1 MSIGIN
7 WQRSMS
13 TQCDEAS
20 HRLNNTSTNIQ
31 VNNCHAKFIS
41 QLSKTCQDTMWRIL
55 SIAMFVI
62 MLLPKPLNSSVPACT
77 SYHTSAVTYQH
88 APRTA
93 LQCHNIDN
101 HNISVHHH
109 ENIRYFTTCS
119 MEYSI
124 PDRLI
129 LPHLVKK
136 TPFMWWNLNRVCVSV
151 AQCCKHLT
159 YLSFLVY
166 TCSRSC
172 PPYQCKWHHW
182 SKQHLHSHRYWHYS
196 QGLPSHWHRCMR
208 SHRWSWCKWHHSD
221 THWVAVRTRPH
232 PARTA
237 RPCMW
242 EDTGR
247 STGWYH
253 LHMSPRSGTSCQDNH
268 QYSPRSFFHG
278 ILKQMEAVSISNWDT
293 TVY

>member
-1 MSIGIN
+1 MNVHASDVNWDQMTEVNEFSMWWSIS
-7 WQRSMS
+7 WTEQRFNEYTGQQFS
-13 TQCDEAS
+13 
-20 HRLNNTSTNIQ
+20 
-31 VNNCHAKFIS
+31 S
-41 QLSKTCQDTMWRIL
+41 QLSKTCHDKMWRIL
-55 SIAMFVI
+55 SIGMFVS
-62 MLLPKPLNSSVPACT
+62 MALPKSLNGSVLACT
-77 SYHTSAVTYQH
+77 SYHTTSAVTYQH
-88 APRTA
+88 ASPTA
-93 LQCHNIDN
+93 LQCHNIHN
-101 HNISVHHH
+101 HNVRVHHH
-109 ENIRYFTTCS
+109 ENIRYFTTYS

-129 LPHLVKK
+129 LPHMINKLRSFDG
-136 TPFMWWNLNRVCVSV
+136 TWTMCVCF
-151 AQCCKHLT
+151 AHCCKHLT

-166 TCSRSC
+166 TCNRSC

-196 QGLPSHWHRCMR
+196 QGLPSHWHRCTR

-221 THWVAVRTRPH
+221 THWVVVHTRPH
-232 PARTA
+232 PAHTA

-268 QYSPRSFFHG
+268 QYSPRSFCHG
-278 ILKQMEAVSISNWDT
+278 ILKQMGSCEHQ
-293 TVY
+293 